1 MSRKIGL
8 IYGSNEGHTT
18 AVCEQM
24 KGMYDI
30 IAPNIVELVDIGT
43 VKDKSQIEK
52 YDYLIWSCPTWNIGE
67 LQDDWA
73 AYFPEM
79 DNLDLSGK
87 KLALFG
93 LGDQFG
99 YSSSFVDAIGIL
111 GKKAEEKGATIVGH
125 YPRDEY
131 QFEGSAG
138 LMPDGKMLMGL
149 AIDDD
154 NEAEKTE
161 ARLVEWIVN
170 YVEPAFLEMD
180 GADKL

>member
-18 AVCEQM
+18 SVCEKF

-30 IAPNIVELVDIGT
+30 IAPNIVEMVDIGT
-43 VKDKSQIEK
+43 VKDPSQIEK

-73 AYFPEM
+73 AYYSKIDEL
-79 DNLDLSGK
+79 NLSGK
-87 KLALFG
+87 KLAQFA

-99 YSSSFVDAIGIL
+99 YPSTFVDALGIL
-111 GKKAEEKGATIVGH
+111 GKKAEERGAELVAF
-125 YPRDEY
+125 YPRDGF

-138 LMPDGKMLMGL
+138 LTPDGKMLMGL
-149 AIDDD
+149 PIDED
-154 NEAEKTE
+154 NEPERTE
-161 ARLVEWIVN
+161 GLLVDWIVN
-170 YVEPAFLEMD
+170 YLEPAFLEIENPE
-180 GADKL
+180 KL